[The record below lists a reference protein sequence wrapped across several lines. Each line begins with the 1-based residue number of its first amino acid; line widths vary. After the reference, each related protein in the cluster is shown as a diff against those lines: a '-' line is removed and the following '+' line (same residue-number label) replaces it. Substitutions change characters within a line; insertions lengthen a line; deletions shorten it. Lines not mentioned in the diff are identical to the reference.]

1 MVDLLCGSAGGRTFR
16 NRVTLSPAAPLGSNL
31 RTRLKFMFPKTR
43 PRRLR
48 SSESLRKMVRETR
61 LLPENLIMP
70 YFVVQG
76 HGVRSPIESMPG
88 HFQLSIDQLLV
99 EAAKALKE
107 GILSVLLFGIPKK
120 KDPLGKEAYATDGIV
135 QQAVRALKKKF
146 PNLVVI
152 TDLCFCEYTDHGH
165 CGVIKKNAKRAWDV
179 DNDATLALIRKT
191 AVTQARAG
199 ADIVAPSG
207 MIDGAVA
214 AIRGALDQAGFK
226 NTAILAYAAKYASVF
241 YGPFRD
247 AAESTPRF
255 GDRKTY
261 QMDPGNGLEAIKEIR
276 EDIKEGADMVMVK
289 P

>member
-191 AVTQARAG
+191 AVAQARAG

-207 MIDGAVA
+207 MIDWGGG
-214 AIRGALDQAGFK
+214 GALCGVVYDGCFK
-226 NTAILAYAAKYASVF
+226 KNNRLF
-241 YGPFRD
+241 Y
-247 AAESTPRF
+247 
-255 GDRKTY
+255 
-261 QMDPGNGLEAIKEIR
+261 
-276 EDIKEGADMVMVK
+276 
-289 P
+289 